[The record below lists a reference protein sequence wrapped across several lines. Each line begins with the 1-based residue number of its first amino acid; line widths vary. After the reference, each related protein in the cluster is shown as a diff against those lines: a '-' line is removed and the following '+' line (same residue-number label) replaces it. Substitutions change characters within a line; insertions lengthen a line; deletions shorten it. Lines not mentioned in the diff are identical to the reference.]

1 MKEIFR
7 RIGVIALY
15 IVGSMVIFPTLST
28 IILPMLNVTDATA
41 TNSYT
46 MLISNAGTLLIIF
59 LVTKSVLKK
68 DLTLFSDF
76 DFKTLKIIVG
86 GFIFIFCVNTLTNMG
101 IAKIISNPVNENQ
114 ALAENM
120 IKNNPVIMFIS
131 AAILAPIMEELVF
144 RFSIVSFKPKLKVI
158 TVILSALVFGLL
170 HVMPAVMKGDVQGM
184 LYIIPYITMALVF
197 GWAYVKT
204 ENIYVPILIHF
215 LNNFVGTIRA
225 M

>member
-101 IAKIISNPVNENQ
+101 IAKIISNPVNE
-114 ALAENM
+114 
-120 IKNNPVIMFIS
+120 
-131 AAILAPIMEELVF
+131 
-144 RFSIVSFKPKLKVI
+144 R
-158 TVILSALVFGLL
+158 
-170 HVMPAVMKGDVQGM
+170 
-184 LYIIPYITMALVF
+184 
-197 GWAYVKT
+197 
-204 ENIYVPILIHF
+204 
-215 LNNFVGTIRA
+215 
-225 M
+225 